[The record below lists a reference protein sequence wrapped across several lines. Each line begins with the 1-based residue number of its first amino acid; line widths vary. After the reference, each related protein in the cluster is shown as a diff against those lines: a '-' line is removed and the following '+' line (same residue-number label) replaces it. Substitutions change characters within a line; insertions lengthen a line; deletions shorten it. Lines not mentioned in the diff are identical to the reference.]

1 MNRLLLIILLFISC
15 ENIKGE
21 FQLLAYQSYKSH
33 IENNSVQ
40 LFDVRTPEE
49 YNLGH
54 INGAVNID
62 FKNEE
67 IFYRSFEKLDK
78 SKPVYLYCRSGNRS
92 KKSADILIELGFS
105 KVYDLKGGFIE
116 WNLNELK

>member
-1 MNRLLLIILLFISC
+1 MNRLILIILLFISC

-21 FQLLAYQSYKSH
+21 FQLLEYQSYKSH
-33 IENNSVQ
+33 IENTSVQ

-105 KVYDLKGGFIE
+105 KVYDLNGGFIE

>member
-1 MNRLLLIILLFISC
+1 MNRLLLIIIIFISC
-15 ENIKGE
+15 ENNKGE
-21 FQLLAYQSYKSH
+21 FKLLEYQSYKSH

>member
-1 MNRLLLIILLFISC
+1 MQKLVEAKFSIGNIVKHRFLNFRGVIFDLDPEFNNTEEWYLAIPEQIRPIKEQPFYHLFA
-15 ENIKGE
+15 E
-21 FQLLAYQSYKSH
+21 
-33 IENNSVQ
+33 
-40 LFDVRTPEE
+40 
-49 YNLGH
+49 
-54 INGAVNID
+54 
-62 FKNEE
+62 NEE

-105 KVYDLKGGFIE
+105 KVYDLNGGFIE

>member
-15 ENIKGE
+15 ENNKGE
-21 FQLLAYQSYKSH
+21 FKLLEYQSYKSH

>member
-1 MNRLLLIILLFISC
+1 MNRLILIIILFITC
-15 ENIKGE
+15 ESNKGE
-21 FQLLAYQSYKSH
+21 FKLLEYKLYKSH
-33 IENNSVQ
+33 IENNSIQ
-40 LFDVRTPEE
+40 LIDVRTPEE

-62 FKNEE
+62 YKNEN
-67 IFYRSFEKLDK
+67 IFYRSFKKLDK

-105 KVYDLKGGFIE
+105 RIYDLKGGFIE